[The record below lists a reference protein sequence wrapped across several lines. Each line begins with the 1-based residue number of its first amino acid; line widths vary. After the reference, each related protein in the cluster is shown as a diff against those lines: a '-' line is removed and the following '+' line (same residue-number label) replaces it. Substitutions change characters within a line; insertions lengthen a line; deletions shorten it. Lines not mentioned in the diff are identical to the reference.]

1 MAFAKGGQAARE
13 EVKKSLPSFN
23 RVKYLSLSD
32 GESIFIR
39 LIDDSPDWI
48 YIQQH
53 GFVPTK
59 GAPKDWEAK
68 DGKKWPASMNAV
80 CRKAKNQG
88 DLVFPEHG
96 GKCFICDEMTGSD
109 KKDGKYRPSIKLWAR
124 AIVRDEIIGT
134 EAMASTINPD
144 TGLPLIEKHE
154 VGQRVGFQDHEIEVQ
169 DTDKDGKPVGDPKTQ
184 AEVIVL
190 NMGMKNFFGALQA
203 SYDAYGTVL
212 DRDYKITR
220 HGEKLDT
227 EYDIVPMDP
236 IMTRDEATG
245 RLVKFTLQKDEIR
258 EPYEKLLDLEEV
270 ITEQA
275 SDRHYA
281 TFFDTTKEIPTRAK
295 KDDKAEADES
305 GTGTQEQAPEP
316 PKAEE
321 LAAMR
326 DRMLNLT
333 PAQAP
338 AGS

>member
-13 EVKKSLPSFN
+13 EVKNSLPHFN
-23 RVKYLSLSD
+23 RVKYLSLKN
-32 GESIFIR
+32 GESIFLR
-39 LIDDSPDWI
+39 LVDDSPDWI

-59 GAPKDWEAK
+59 GAPKDWKSES
-68 DGKKWPASMNAV
+68 GKKWPESMNAV
-80 CRKAKNQG
+80 CRKAKNKG

-96 GKCFICDEMTGSD
+96 GQCFICDEMTGNDRS
-109 KKDGKYRPSIKLWAR
+109 KDGRYRPSIKLWAR

-134 EAMASTINPD
+134 QAMVD
-144 TGLPLIEKHE
+144 TGLIEDHE
-154 VGQRVGFQDHEIEVQ
+154 KNQRVGFQDHEIEVQ
-169 DTDKDGKPVGDPKTQ
+169 DTDKDGKPVGDPKKQ
-184 AEVIVL
+184 PEIIVL
-190 NMGMKNFFGALQA
+190 NMGMQNFFGALQA

-220 HGEKLDT
+220 RGEKLDT

-236 IMTRDEATG
+236 IMTQDPESG
-245 RLVKFTLQKDEIR
+245 RMVKFTLQADEAR
-258 EPYEKLLDLEEV
+258 EPYEKLLDLEGV

-295 KDDKAEADES
+295 KDDGKAEPDES
-305 GTGTQEQAPEP
+305 GTGTQEEAPEAP
-316 PKAEE
+316 SEAE

-326 DRMLNLT
+326 DRMMGKM
-333 PAQAP
+333 AP
-338 AGS
+338 AAESKA

>member
-1 MAFAKGGQAARE
+1 MAFAKGGQQARE

-23 RVKYLSLSD
+23 RVKYLNLSD
-32 GESIFIR
+32 GESIVLR

-48 YIQQH
+48 FIQQH

-59 GAPKDWEAK
+59 GAPKDWEGK

-96 GKCFICDEMTGSD
+96 GECFICDHMKGNDRS
-109 KKDGKYRPSIKLWAR
+109 KDGKYRPSIKLWAR
-124 AIVRDEIIGT
+124 AIVRDEIKGT
-134 EAMASTINPD
+134 KAMVEA
-144 TGLPLIEKHE
+144 GLIEAHE
-154 VGQRVGFQDHEIEVQ
+154 VGTTVGFQDHEIEVQ
-169 DTDKDGKPVGDPKTQ
+169 DTDKDGKPVGDPTKQ
-184 AEVIVL
+184 PEIIVL

-212 DRDYKITR
+212 DRDYRITR
-220 HGEKLDT
+220 RGEKLDT

-236 IMTRDEATG
+236 IMTKDEESG
-245 RLVKFTLQKDEIR
+245 RMVKFTLAKDEIR
-258 EPYEKLLDLEEV
+258 EPYLKLLDLEEV

-295 KDDKAEADES
+295 KDDKAETDES
-305 GTGTQEQAPEP
+305 GTGTQQQEPEAPS
-316 PKAEE
+316 AAD
-321 LAAMR
+321 LAALR
-326 DRMLNLT
+326 DRMMNNLGS
-333 PAQAP
+333 AAP
-338 AGS
+338 AES